1 MGTDEHQHGDARYVD
16 PFHDPRALAPI
27 GAEQRA
33 LLRTVNQK
41 IAARPSLRDI
51 VDYLFERTQSLIP
64 CDRIGLAFVDDSAER
79 VTSYFNRASYSGM
92 LIDKDYSEA
101 LHGSSL
107 EEILRT
113 GQPRIIDDLEA
124 YLESHPRSRSTQ
136 LLLREG
142 VRSSITCPLSVEG
155 RVLGFLFRSSRQPH
169 TYHTRHIEL
178 QMAIAER
185 LSQAVEKAWRIEQLE
200 ESDHAYAQ
208 MLGFVSHQ
216 LKSPIASMVTDAQL
230 LAQGYLGD
238 LTAPQTAKVESI
250 AHKGE
255 LLLGLVRE
263 YLDLDRVDGGDPQPR
278 FRSRVNVNEEV
289 VKEAVDLVRPQ
300 MDARGMHLAQEL
312 PDPPPL
318 VCCDATLL
326 RIVLVNLLD
335 NAVKYG
341 AENGA
346 IRLTVALTPARGGT
360 SARLSVGVWNQGPGF
375 SPAERNKLFRRFSRL
390 DDPELRTRPGTG
402 VGLYS
407 AWRIVQ
413 LHRVRFTA
421 ESERGEWARFSF
433 DVPAAPEC
441 SELTGLGAE
450 SIVDTSANDQ
460 PSLEED

>member
-1 MGTDEHQHGDARYVD
+1 
-16 PFHDPRALAPI
+16 
-27 GAEQRA
+27 
-33 LLRTVNQK
+33 
-41 IAARPSLRDI
+41 
-51 VDYLFERTQSLIP
+51 
-64 CDRIGLAFVDDSAER
+64 
-79 VTSYFNRASYSGM
+79 
-92 LIDKDYSEA
+92 
-101 LHGSSL
+101 
-107 EEILRT
+107 
-113 GQPRIIDDLEA
+113 
-124 YLESHPRSRSTQ
+124 
-136 LLLREG
+136 
-142 VRSSITCPLSVEG
+142 
-155 RVLGFLFRSSRQPH
+155 
-169 TYHTRHIEL
+169 
-178 QMAIAER
+178 
-185 LSQAVEKAWRIEQLE
+185 
-200 ESDHAYAQ
+200 
-208 MLGFVSHQ
+208 
-216 LKSPIASMVTDAQL
+216 MVTDAQL

-278 FRSRVNVNEEV
+278 FRSRVNVNEEII
-289 VKEAVDLVRPQ
+289 KEAVGLVRPQ

-413 LHRVRFTA
+413 LHRGRFTA